1 MSRNS
6 PTRSISFSRALKIS
20 IRPLKKNRLYNH
32 INKEY
37 TMDIGFIG
45 LGRMGANMVRRLLR
59 DKHRVVAWNRTAAK
73 TDEIVSEGAE
83 GAYSIPELVEKLPT
97 PRIIWVMVPSGQAT
111 DDMINEVAPLLAK
124 GDIIID
130 GGNSNYKDS
139 IRHGQELSAKGF
151 QFMDAGTSGGIWGLK
166 VGYCLMV
173 GGEKATFEHV
183 EPLLKTLAPP
193 DGYLHCGPY
202 GAGHFVKMVHNGIE
216 YGMLQAYGEGFEILK
231 ASQYELDLHK
241 VAHLWNQGSVVRSWL
256 LELAE
261 DAYQKN
267 GSDLGKIRGYVN
279 DSGEGRWTVQ
289 QAIDTDVPAPVITLS
304 LLERF
309 RSRQDESY
317 TAKVIAALRNEFGG
331 HEVKTN

>member
-1 MSRNS
+1 M
-6 PTRSISFSRALKIS
+6 
-20 IRPLKKNRLYNH
+20 
-32 INKEY
+32 E
-37 TMDIGFIG
+37 IGFIG
-45 LGRMGANMVRRLLR
+45 LGRMGANMVRRLLQGG
-59 DKHRVVAWNRTAAK
+59 HRVVAWNRTAEK
-73 TDEIVSEGAE
+73 TKEIVSEGAE
-83 GAYSIPELVEKLPT
+83 GAYSFPELVEKLQT
-97 PRIIWVMVPSGQAT
+97 PRIIWAMVPSGQAT
-111 DDMINEVAPLLAK
+111 DDMINEITPLLSN

-130 GGNSNYKDS
+130 GGNSNFHDS
-139 IRHGQELSAKGF
+139 IRRGKELAIKGF

-193 DGYLHCGPY
+193 DGYLHCGPA

-216 YGMLQAYGEGFEILK
+216 YGMLQAYGEGFEILHAAK
-231 ASQYELDLHK
+231 EYDLDLH
-241 VAHLWNQGSVVRSWL
+241 AISHLWNQGSVVRSWL

-261 DAYQKN
+261 DAFQRDNK
-267 GSDLGKIRGYVN
+267 LEAIRGYVA

-309 RSRQDESY
+309 RSRQDESF

-331 HEVKTN
+331 HAVKSTEK

>member
-1 MSRNS
+1 M
-6 PTRSISFSRALKIS
+6 
-20 IRPLKKNRLYNH
+20 
-32 INKEY
+32 E
-37 TMDIGFIG
+37 IGFIG

-59 DKHRVVAWNRTAAK
+59 DGHRVVAWNRTPSK
-73 TDEIVSEGAE
+73 THEIVSEGAE
-83 GAYSIPELVEKLPT
+83 GAYSISELVEKLQT
-97 PRIIWVMVPSGQAT
+97 PRIVWVMVPAGQAT
-111 DDMINEVAPLLAK
+111 DDMINEVTPLLTK

-139 IRHGQELSAKGF
+139 IRHGQELSAQGF

-173 GGEKATFEHV
+173 GGETATFQHV

-193 DGYLHCGPY
+193 DGYLHCGPH

-231 ASQYELDLHK
+231 ASQFDLDLYRIS
-241 VAHLWNQGSVVRSWL
+241 HLWNQGSVVRSWL

-261 DAYQKN
+261 DAFQKN
-267 GSDLGKIRGYVN
+267 GKGLDKIKGYVN

>member
-1 MSRNS
+1 M
-6 PTRSISFSRALKIS
+6 
-20 IRPLKKNRLYNH
+20 
-32 INKEY
+32 E
-37 TMDIGFIG
+37 IGFIG

-59 DKHRVVAWNRTAAK
+59 DQHRVVAWNRTAAK
-73 TDEIVSEGAE
+73 TQEIVTEGAK
-83 GAYSIPELVEKLPT
+83 GAYSISELVEKLQT

-111 DDMINEVAPLLAK
+111 DDMINEVVPLLSK

-151 QFMDAGTSGGIWGLK
+151 QFMDAGTSGGVWGLK

-173 GGEKATFEHV
+173 GGEPATFRHV

-231 ASQYELDLHK
+231 ASQFDLDLHQ
-241 VAHLWNQGSVVRSWL
+241 VSHLWNQGSVVRSWL

-261 DAYQKN
+261 DAYAKN
-267 GSDLGKIRGYVN
+267 GSDLGNIRGYVN

>member
-1 MSRNS
+1 M
-6 PTRSISFSRALKIS
+6 
-20 IRPLKKNRLYNH
+20 
-32 INKEY
+32 E
-37 TMDIGFIG
+37 IGFIG
-45 LGRMGANMVRRLLR
+45 LGRMGANMVRRLLQGG
-59 DKHRVVAWNRTAAK
+59 HRVVAWNRTAEK
-73 TDEIVSEGAE
+73 TKEIVSEGAE
-83 GAYSIPELVEKLPT
+83 GAYSFPELVEKLQT
-97 PRIIWVMVPSGQAT
+97 PRIIWAMVPSGQAT
-111 DDMINEVAPLLAK
+111 DDMINEITPLLSN

-130 GGNSNYKDS
+130 GGNSNFHDS
-139 IRHGQELSAKGF
+139 IRRGKELAIKGF

-193 DGYLHCGPY
+193 DGYLHCGPA

-216 YGMLQAYGEGFEILK
+216 YGMLQAYGEGFEILHAAK
-231 ASQYELDLHK
+231 EYDLDLH
-241 VAHLWNQGSVVRSWL
+241 AISHLWNQGSVVRSWL

-261 DAYQKN
+261 DAFQRDNK
-267 GSDLGKIRGYVN
+267 LEALRGYVA

-309 RSRQDESY
+309 RSRQDESF

-331 HEVKTN
+331 HAVKSTEK